1 MNTFGKNLVFWMAIA
16 LFMIFL
22 FNIFQEAQD
31 QTVTGA
37 ERIAYSDFMADARG
51 GRVSNVTI
59 QGDEITG
66 NFASSGESF
75 RTLVPPNEN
84 VVDRLENTGVQ
95 IEAKEIAQEPISVM
109 SIVISLLPAIL
120 IIGVWIFSCA
130 RCKAKAAVGRWALA
144 NPRPSF

>member
-1 MNTFGKNLVFWMAIA
+1 MAIA

-75 RTLVPPNEN
+75 RTLVPPMKMLLIALKIQ
-84 VVDRLENTGVQ
+84 VCRLRP
-95 IEAKEIAQEPISVM
+95 KRLLRSRSV
-109 SIVISLLPAIL
+109 
-120 IIGVWIFSCA
+120 
-130 RCKAKAAVGRWALA
+130 
-144 NPRPSF
+144 